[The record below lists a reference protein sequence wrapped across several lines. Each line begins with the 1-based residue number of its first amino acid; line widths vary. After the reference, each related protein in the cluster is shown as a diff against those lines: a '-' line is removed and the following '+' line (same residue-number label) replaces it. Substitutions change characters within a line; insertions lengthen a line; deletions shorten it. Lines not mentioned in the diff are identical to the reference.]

1 MTAAVG
7 AVPPKVLAKL
17 APWLIVATG
26 MSALYVPTV
35 VDLLNGLWTTDE
47 QGHGPIVLCLTIW
60 MMWRKRA
67 EVLDISNSSPAPGL
81 AWPLLV
87 FGAALYAFG
96 RSQGIWLFEVG
107 SSIAVVAG
115 TVLLLRGPRQL
126 LALAFPLFFMF
137 FMIPLPGAIVEALTA
152 PMKMAVSYMAEVIL
166 HAAGYPISRTGVIL
180 QIGHYQLLVA
190 DACAGLNTL
199 FSLEALGLLYLN
211 IVRYASLF
219 RNVVLAILIIPI
231 SFTANITRVVI
242 LTLITY
248 HYGDEAGQGFLHGF
262 AGMVLFS
269 SALMLIIAADSLLRL
284 GIGPDNRTRAQ

>member
-26 MSALYVPTV
+26 MSALYVLTV

-67 EVLDISNSSPAPGL
+67 EVLDISNSSPAPRL

-284 GIGPDNRTRAQ
+284 GIGPYNRTRAQ